1 MDDSVQG
8 RSRSSY
14 ENGDNGTSFLQLVLA
29 LGSENFMGTLALILA
44 FGSISCGFGFVIVFG
59 DSGFFSVCDYGAVGD
74 GVTDD
79 TGAFL
84 EAWQA
89 TCSTQFENP
98 TMIIPDNYTFLVHQL
113 TFSGP
118 CNAKKITFLVLGNI
132 NAPTSPR
139 AWTDLDPSSW
149 MTFHGIDQ
157 LRVSGF
163 GTIDGQGSKW
173 WNQSC
178 RYHPHLE
185 GCTSLAPTAMK
196 FLSCSA
202 SSLNNIKL
210 VNSPQTHV
218 LIRGCRFF
226 DIGNLL
232 IEAPGTSPNTD
243 GIHIQSSQ
251 HVSIANAVIGTGDDC
266 ISIGDYTSN
275 IYVSSVTCGP
285 GHGVS
290 IGSLGRRG
298 NFVQVENIHV
308 SNVQFKHTTNG
319 ARIKTWQVGKG
330 YVRRI
335 TFEHLKFDSVKN
347 PIIIDQNYCS
357 IRGACKEM
365 PTGVHISNVAY
376 VGQSG
381 TSSTDVAIN
390 LNCSRSVACTRIVLE
405 SIELM
410 SANMDRQ
417 VTSSCLNAHGNA
429 IGVRASRVS
438 SGVVR

>member
-1 MDDSVQG
+1 M
-8 RSRSSY
+8 
-14 ENGDNGTSFLQLVLA
+14 
-29 LGSENFMGTLALILA
+29 
-44 FGSISCGFGFVIVFG
+44 
-59 DSGFFSVCDYGAVGD
+59 
-74 GVTDD
+74 
-79 TGAFL
+79 
-84 EAWQA
+84 
-89 TCSTQFENP
+89 
-98 TMIIPDNYTFLVHQL
+98 H
-113 TFSGP
+113 FSG
-118 CNAKKITFLVLGNI
+118 
-132 NAPTSPR
+132 
-139 AWTDLDPSSW
+139 TD
-149 MTFHGIDQ
+149 T
-157 LRVSGF
+157 
-163 GTIDGQGSKW
+163 
-173 WNQSC
+173 
-178 RYHPHLE
+178 
-185 GCTSLAPTAMK
+185 
-196 FLSCSA
+196 
-202 SSLNNIKL
+202 
-210 VNSPQTHV
+210 
-218 LIRGCRFF
+218 
-226 DIGNLL
+226 
-232 IEAPGTSPNTD
+232 PGTSPNTD

-335 TFEHLKFDSVKN
+335 TFEYLKFDSVKN

-376 VGQSG
+376 VGLSG

-429 IGVRASRVS
+429 IGV
-438 SGVVR
+438 VRPDPCLQS